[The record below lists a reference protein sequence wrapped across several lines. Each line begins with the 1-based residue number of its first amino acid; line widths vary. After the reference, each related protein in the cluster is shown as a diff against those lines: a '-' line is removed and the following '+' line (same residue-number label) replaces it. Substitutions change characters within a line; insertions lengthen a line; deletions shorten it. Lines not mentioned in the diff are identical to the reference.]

1 MTIIEPS
8 LVIPRG
14 PVATDLVFY
23 QAPKD
28 GSTPYDY
35 VDKPPEGDIPQNF
48 GAESHTVEVHDI
60 RGVETNFDLDKDG
73 FRTTSGI
80 EPGDIDFT
88 NDEEIKT
95 AYYREVERLVLQQIP
110 GSFKVTVFDH
120 TIRKSSPGAAR
131 GPVTAVHVDQ
141 TARSG
146 PWRVHLHDPQ
156 QAEQLLGGRVRVVNV
171 WRPLNGPVC
180 GFPLAIASRQ
190 TVSLED
196 LIPVEHRYHDRI
208 GETAAVKYNAAQQYY
223 YWSGMTN
230 DERLLIKCYDSEDG
244 EGPQGVPHAA
254 FVDSRSPAWA
264 RYRESIEVRTLV
276 YG

>member
-1 MTIIEPS
+1 MEPS
-8 LVIPRG
+8 LVVPRG
-14 PVATDLVFY
+14 PVATDLLFY

-28 GSTPYDY
+28 GSAPYDY
-35 VDKPPEGDIPQNF
+35 VDKPLDGDVPMNF
-48 GAESHTVEVHDI
+48 GEETQTVEVHDI
-60 RGVETNFDLDKDG
+60 RGVETDFGLDKDG
-73 FRTTSGI
+73 FQATGGI
-80 EPGDIDFT
+80 VSRDIDFT

-95 AYYREVERLVLQQIP
+95 TYYREVEQLVLQQIP
-110 GSFKVTVFDH
+110 GSFKVTIFDH
-120 TIRKSSPGAAR
+120 TIRRSSPGAAR
-131 GPVTAVHVDQ
+131 GPVTTVHVDQ

-146 PWRVHLHDPQ
+146 PWRVQLHDPQ
-156 QAEQLLGGRVRVVNV
+156 QAEELLKGRVRIINV

-180 GFPLAIASRQ
+180 GFPLAIASMN

-196 LIPVEHRYHDRI
+196 LVPVEHRYRDRI
-208 GETAAVKYNAAQQYY
+208 GETAAVKYNASQQYY

-230 DERLLIKCYDSEDG
+230 DERLFIKCYDSNDG

-254 FVDSRSPAWA
+254 FVDSRTPPWA